1 MIRTES
7 RPSPLPR
14 VLVIAIAAGLLGGC
28 STLGL
33 GGSDE
38 PRAVATS
45 ASSGSSFSEFFRNG
59 GSTVPPPAAPVDD
72 DIECPAVEIFDG
84 GAAIRQAAGSDV
96 RNQIS
101 LGQVARECRPAGPGQ
116 IAIKVGAEGRVL
128 LGPAG
133 SPGTFSTSVKIL
145 VKRGDKVVATRV
157 ARASATVPSGDTQ
170 ASFVVV
176 EDNLIAPRSGEEL
189 SIQIGLDP
197 TGRGGEGPRKR
208 KRG

>member
-14 VLVIAIAAGLLGGC
+14 ALFIAIAAGLLGGC

-38 PRAVATS
+38 PRSAAAS

-84 GAAIRQAAGSDV
+84 GAAIRQTAGPDV

-170 ASFVVV
+170 ATFVLV
-176 EDNLIAPRSGEEL
+176 EDNLIAPRQGEEL

-197 TGRGGEGPRKR
+197 TGRGGEGQRKK

>member
-14 VLVIAIAAGLLGGC
+14 VLVLAIAAGLLGGC

-38 PRAVATS
+38 PRAPTTS

-59 GSTVPPPAAPVDD
+59 GSTVPPPPAPVDD
-72 DIECPAVEIFDG
+72 DIDCPAVEILDG
-84 GAAIRQAAGSDV
+84 GAAMRQVAGSDV

-101 LGQVARECRPAGPGQ
+101 LGQVARECRAAGPGQ
-116 IAIKVGAEGRVL
+116 IAIKVGVEGRVL

-133 SPGTFSTSVKIL
+133 SPGSYGATLTTTVTRGTSVL
-145 VKRGDKVVATRV
+145 GKRSARV
-157 ARASATVPSGDTQ
+157 GGTIPSGQSGIDFTH
-170 ASFVVV
+170 V
-176 EDNLIAPRSGEEL
+176 EDGIMVPAGKGDVEIFVGLGGGGPAAPA
-189 SIQIGLDP
+189 
-197 TGRGGEGPRKR
+197 RKR
-208 KRG
+208 RR

>member
-7 RPSPLPR
+7 RPSSLPR
-14 VLVIAIAAGLLGGC
+14 VLVLAIAAGLLGGC

-38 PRAVATS
+38 PRAPTTS

-59 GSTVPPPAAPVDD
+59 GSTVPPPPAPVDD
-72 DIECPAVEIFDG
+72 DFECPAVEILDG
-84 GAAIRQAAGSDV
+84 GAAMRQVAGSDV

-116 IAIKVGAEGRVL
+116 IAIKVGVEGRVL

-133 SPGTFSTSVKIL
+133 SPGAFSAPVRI
-145 VKRGDKVVATRV
+145 VIKRGDKVVASRLQ
-157 ARASATVPSGDTQ
+157 RASATIASGDTQ
-170 ASFVVV
+170 AAFVVV
-176 EDNLIAPRSGEEL
+176 EDNMVVPRTGDEL
-189 SIQIGLDP
+189 SIWVGLDP
-197 TGRGGEGPRKR
+197 TGRGGEAPRKR